1 LASEGSPTLVLIPY
15 LFRAKYGKGEKQRE
29 PVLSTLP
36 SDRHDINPHSAT
48 VNIYYGKVTTTAKVV
63 IFSRMDGI
71 KIEQREGSFI
81 KTLSL
86 IRVTIY

>member
-1 LASEGSPTLVLIPY
+1 MGRGQKERECGLLHAPLI
-15 LFRAKYGKGEKQRE
+15 
-29 PVLSTLP
+29 
-36 SDRHDINPHSAT
+36 DRHEINPHSAK
-48 VNIYYGKVTTTAKVV
+48 VNIYYGKVTTTAKVI

-86 IRVTIY
+86 IRVSIY